1 MTQINS
7 AIDRYLDHVIDMMQK
22 NREFVL
28 RNAKET
34 YEEVVRLIST
44 DTINYVSLV
53 TNRRLD
59 YSKHSMAIFINHVL
73 MPFSSSIYFNFL
85 AGNIPACFME
95 LRFMLESLAKCYLA
109 DSKYPEEESFQRKL
123 ERLEQEMQKMKI
135 TEMMEELDKK
145 LEMTDGFAVLWREL
159 SQDWVHMKA
168 KGFIDKLVSYVAEKS
183 DMPPWALVIPN
194 EYTEND
200 LNILEELR
208 NRVSQF
214 RRLLTITIEKL
225 QTEIC

>member
-1 MTQINS
+1 MTQISS
-7 AIDRYLDHVIDMMQK
+7 AIDQYLGHVIDKMRK
-22 NREFVL
+22 NHKFIL
-28 RNAKET
+28 SNAKET

-123 ERLEQEMQKMKI
+123 ERLEQEMKGRMA
-135 TEMMEELDKK
+135 EMMKELDEK
-145 LEMTDGFAVLWREL
+145 LGVTNGFVVLWGKL